1 MNVLYILIFYPHFN
15 DLFSILGFNLAPPV
29 VGRKVDLNDLLR
41 VTSPALKKTYFKNG
55 MYPCMYLPKV

>member
-1 MNVLYILIFYPHFN
+1 MNAHSHLIFYLHSN
-15 DLFSILGFNLAPPV
+15 ASFSILGFNLAPPV

-55 MYPCMYLPKV
+55 M